1 MIKETLSIREVFEKA
16 IRVETEDKDDTL
28 NYQIEDF
35 KKQLRR
41 KEDERDRVKR
51 IYVVAQVITEDEML
65 RDMKKVNEEISN
77 IKLELEKLIQRKEN
91 RENSKLSDDQIDLII
106 NNIKKMN

>member
-35 KKQLRR
+35 KKQRRR
-41 KEDERDRVKR
+41 KEDDRDRVKR